1 MKAKKDGENDQFSV
15 GERQVFESKH
25 REYVGLIQF
34 CSSEGTKC
42 FNSHLKFIRNA
53 VQQFWFVN
61 TETFRRNI

>member
-42 FNSHLKFIRNA
+42 FNSHRQIYQKRSSTVLVR
-53 VQQFWFVN
+53 
-61 TETFRRNI
+61 